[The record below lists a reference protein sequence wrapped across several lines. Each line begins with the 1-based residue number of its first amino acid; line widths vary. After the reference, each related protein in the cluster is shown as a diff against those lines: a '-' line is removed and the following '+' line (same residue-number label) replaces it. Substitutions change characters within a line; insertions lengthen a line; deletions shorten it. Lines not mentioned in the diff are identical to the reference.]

1 MMRAAVL
8 AAGIAAL
15 GLLAVLCFPRHLP
28 SPAASASLTQA
39 TFHARFEQGMLT
51 LRGSL
56 PTESGK
62 AAILRQAQQL
72 DGSTTGPLVDQ
83 FRRSIPT

>member
-8 AAGIAAL
+8 AAGVAAL

-28 SPAASASLTQA
+28 SPAASTSLTQA

-51 LRGSL
+51 LRG
-56 PTESGK
+56 
-62 AAILRQAQQL
+62 
-72 DGSTTGPLVDQ
+72 
-83 FRRSIPT
+83 